1 MESLSLREL
10 IFEQARLPV
19 RFVIPIYTCIFA
31 PRSRVVVYSNV
42 LRRRG
47 RQGLL

>member
-10 IFEQARLPV
+10 IFEQARLLGDLSS
-19 RFVIPIYTCIFA
+19 ILFA
-31 PRSRVVVYSNV
+31 PRRSAMCTSG
-42 LRRRG
+42 RR